1 MEGSRRGKGSRE
13 KGLPTPDPH
22 VDGGNGKKTIV
33 YNTKKEKKR
42 EDGKKIGKKKK
53 KEKGQKVCRN
63 TTAKGKNLVLLII
76 VLGHVR
82 GYFLYTYTRI
92 TLSF

>member
-13 KGLPTPDPH
+13 KGLRTPDPH

-53 KEKGQKVCRN
+53 KEKGQKV
-63 TTAKGKNLVLLII
+63 
-76 VLGHVR
+76 
-82 GYFLYTYTRI
+82 
-92 TLSF
+92 